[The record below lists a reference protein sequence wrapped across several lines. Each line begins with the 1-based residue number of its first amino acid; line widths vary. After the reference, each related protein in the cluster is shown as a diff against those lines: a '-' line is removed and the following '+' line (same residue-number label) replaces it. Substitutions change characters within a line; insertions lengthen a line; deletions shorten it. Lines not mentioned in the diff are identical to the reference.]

1 MFLSTIQKQIQSYRH
16 KTVSHSLYLWYPL
29 FSYTC
34 LLIFN
39 IYPILKRHPPTYP
52 SCWPSISYTYHKIA
66 AATWLFC
73 VAVIATYSTSL
84 SLCVRADYHAEDV
97 DVYASLYDYIT
108 AYDCASGNIQHIIAI
123 FGTTYTPEYFL
134 PPSNPNKRA
143 KAGLNSTVTTLH
155 KLSAT
160 SIFIL
165 FLSK

>member
-1 MFLSTIQKQIQSYRH
+1 MVHVLQIIAMFLSTIQKQIQSYRH

-34 LLIFN
+34 LIIFN
-39 IYPILKRHPPTYP
+39 IYRIFKRHPPTYP

-108 AYDCASGNIQHIIAI
+108 AYDCASGNIHHIIAV
-123 FGTTYTPEYFL
+123 FSTTYVSFKDIRHDECPKVKNY
-134 PPSNPNKRA
+134 K
-143 KAGLNSTVTTLH
+143 
-155 KLSAT
+155 
-160 SIFIL
+160 
-165 FLSK
+165 